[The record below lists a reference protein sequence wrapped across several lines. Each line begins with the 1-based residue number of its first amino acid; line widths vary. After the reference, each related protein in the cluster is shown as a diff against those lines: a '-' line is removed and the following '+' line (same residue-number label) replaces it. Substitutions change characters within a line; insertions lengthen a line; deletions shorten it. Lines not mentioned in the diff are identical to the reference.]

1 MNSTL
6 QYGLFAILLCAAC
19 GSIAYAQEPSGR
31 ELPFDRQRINR
42 YSLDHLP
49 RSISIR
55 QGEDVWL
62 GYDLQ
67 QAKPYKV
74 WRAPEGEEG
83 LKQSGFVMRSVGVTT
98 FEDKSD
104 ATWKLLRGGETTSIS
119 VRYLG
124 CSERASHFELRWEI
138 THDADVMTLRE
149 RVPLMA
155 QNSVTREIQVEA
167 LPVGS
172 QLLLPLSAKQGW
184 NLMNAAGTP
193 VASLTDAQWYR
204 LTSR

>member
-1 MNSTL
+1 MNSTM
-6 QYGLFAILLCAAC
+6 QHGLFAILLCAAC
-19 GSIAYAQEPSGR
+19 GTIAYAEEPSSR

-67 QAKPYKV
+67 RAKPYKV

-83 LKQSGFVMRSVGVTT
+83 LKQSEFVMRSVGVTA

-104 ATWKLLRGGETTSIS
+104 DTWKLRRGGETTSLS

-124 CSERASHFELRWEI
+124 CSERVSHFELRWEL
-138 THDADVMTLRE
+138 TDDADIMTFRE
-149 RVPLMA
+149 RVPITA
-155 QNSVTREIQVEA
+155 ETSVTREIQVEA
-167 LPVGS
+167 LPTGS